1 MSLKTYG
8 YWSGKLKGVELPDD
22 ATNVHALVELD
33 TSTSQEATHASIN
46 IRSKLFTKSRLVYW
60 LFQGSRIL
68 DGMSW
73 TERGWHEII
82 QLACLNHRELSL
94 DYLRLSEDN
103 NRLESAEMLRRVD
116 DIGGYLEHL
125 INNAIEKDATAHIY
139 GQLDHKRK
147 LIHDV
152 HMNQGS
158 CDEF

>member
-8 YWSGKLKGVELPDD
+8 CWSGKLKGVELPGN
-22 ATNVHALVELD
+22 ATNVHALIELD
-33 TSTSQEATHASIN
+33 TSTSQEATHAAIN

-60 LFQGSRIL
+60 LFQSSRMP

-73 TERGWHEII
+73 TELGWHEII
-82 QLACLNHRELSL
+82 HLACLDHRKLSL
-94 DYLRLSEDN
+94 DYLRFGEDD
-103 NRLESAEMLRRVD
+103 NRLGSAEMLRRVG
-116 DIGGYLEHL
+116 DIGDYLEHL
-125 INNAIEKDATAHIY
+125 INNAIKKDATARIY